1 MSAPFPNLYAHRK
14 VAETAAKAC
23 DICFKPSTSVLITA
37 DKKDY
42 FYVCPTH
49 LKDTYFCTPKI
60 DEAAIKA
67 KKEKALAEEIEKV
80 KKEYQEKQQKK
91 KEKEEAKKSGEGDK
105 SSAKDEDKGKD
116 RKTGSKES
124 DETNGKSSVV
134 EDTPMTQ
141 EEPRI
146 FELKS
151 TFYEQRL
158 RRRRQAEAAKRDK
171 ERAAQVGNFPSVPSE
186 PPTR

>member
-1 MSAPFPNLYAHRK
+1 MSVPFPNLYAHRK

-49 LKDTYFCTPKI
+49 LKDAYFCTPKT

-91 KEKEEAKKSGEGDK
+91 KEKEEAKKNGEGDK

-116 RKTGSKES
+116 SKPDSKES
-124 DETNGKSSVV
+124 DETNSKSSVV

>member
-91 KEKEEAKKSGEGDK
+91 KEKDEAMKSGEGDK
-105 SSAKDEDKGKD
+105 SPAKDEDKGKD
-116 RKTGSKES
+116 SNTGSKES
-124 DETNGKSSVV
+124 DETDGKSAVA

>member
-14 VAETAAKAC
+14 VAEAAAKAC

-91 KEKEEAKKSGEGDK
+91 KEKHDGKKSGEEDK
-105 SSAKDEDKGKD
+105 SPTKVEHKGKD
-116 RKTGSKES
+116 SKTGLKES
-124 DETNGKSSVV
+124 DETDGKSSVV